1 MFRGN
6 FRSET
11 GAPVQFVNLDLIR
24 PYRSLLSIFWEAG
37 LFCFWELRREQTVVL
52 FFFSRINLPMRL
64 SRETVSLGRDC
75 PSCPCGQR
83 GAWQEGFI
91 ERRPGSLPG
100 GSSRAPCCRRAVRVD
115 RDDAFC
121 LSNTGLC
128 LNDSPWC
135 IHTAYIP

>member
-1 MFRGN
+1 MFREN

-24 PYRSLLSIFWEAG
+24 PYRSLSISWEAG
-37 LFCFWELRREQTVVL
+37 LFCSWELRREQTCVV
-52 FFFSRINLPMRL
+52 FFSRVNLPMRL

-75 PSCPCGQR
+75 PSCPCGHR
-83 GAWQEGFI
+83 GTGQEGFI
-91 ERRPGSLPG
+91 ERQPGSLPG

-128 LNDSPWC
+128 LNSSPQC
-135 IHTAYIP
+135 IHAAYIP